1 MNILTALI
9 LSLTMSLGAGV
20 KCSDA
25 EMYFCDGFF
34 GASLIETK
42 IETVVYNSKDESED
56 REIPYGLPCYYY
68 PGSYENTCA
77 NVAGA
82 IVLGYFDKDYNELI
96 AGFTSARVIR
106 DRVVYYPQNR
116 QFKRQPRISKCAWA
130 RIRRRKAALR
140 CRDLR
145 TA

>member
-77 NVAGA
+77 NGKV
-82 IVLGYFDKDYNELI
+82 ITPSSTI
-96 AGFTSARVIR
+96 APYSSSAH
-106 DRVVYYPQNR
+106 
-116 QFKRQPRISKCAWA
+116 SSMS
-130 RIRRRKAALR
+130 
-140 CRDLR
+140 
-145 TA
+145 

>member
-42 IETVVYNSKDESED
+42 IETVVYNSKDESEIGRASC
-56 REIPYGLPCYYY
+56 RE
-68 PGSYENTCA
+68 
-77 NVAGA
+77 
-82 IVLGYFDKDYNELI
+82 
-96 AGFTSARVIR
+96 RVFCW
-106 DRVVYYPQNR
+106 V
-116 QFKRQPRISKCAWA
+116 
-130 RIRRRKAALR
+130 
-140 CRDLR
+140 
-145 TA
+145 